1 MGSINHIWTPE
12 HWYLDFIGK
21 SKLKEND
28 IIYKMVIGECDD
40 YPYNYDISIFISKNN
55 YQNILNHKYKIKINS
70 YSQEPIILFDESQNI
85 IPLVNGYQE
94 VLKTMTKEQA
104 KTELLKRYVYL
115 YQNILF
121 ILAPHIKIIPF
132 NKFPTVKISKNIITL
147 IEEFLFSELKM
158 EETNFYQFNEGLK
171 NSHEH
176 LLIVKRGSKIIKHYE
191 IVYQKK
197 IIIGIFD
204 LLNEV
209 ANFLE
214 ESQPKNQEKLLV
226 LDEYY
231 RLARYKNDGLIRIS
245 GRHPNICNT
254 NFTPSKNT
262 KLTNNNKF
270 IKSILNIEKN
280 KNNQSIFTEKEK
292 QNIYLKFNDELPWDK
307 EVPSEEKNLLYSS
320 LKQLDNNVD
329 PKSFKTRKKKNDRNN

>member
-55 YQNILNHKYKIKINS
+55 YQNILNHKYKIKINP

-132 NKFPTVKISKNIITL
+132 NKFPTVKISKNIIAL

-197 IIIGIFD
+197 
-204 LLNEV
+204 
-209 ANFLE
+209 
-214 ESQPKNQEKLLV
+214 
-226 LDEYY
+226 
-231 RLARYKNDGLIRIS
+231 
-245 GRHPNICNT
+245 
-254 NFTPSKNT
+254 
-262 KLTNNNKF
+262 
-270 IKSILNIEKN
+270 
-280 KNNQSIFTEKEK
+280 
-292 QNIYLKFNDELPWDK
+292 
-307 EVPSEEKNLLYSS
+307 
-320 LKQLDNNVD
+320 
-329 PKSFKTRKKKNDRNN
+329 